1 MIIRN
6 KETLEY
12 IPVPNIY
19 GISSLD
25 FQTAYLYMAR
35 LPEEERGKLE
45 IYDRDQDKVIEP
57 KNYVSNTRYLLFLDS
72 KGINLED
79 YAMGKIEFNTSVD
92 YMVFIDNYSENFET
106 SIGKPVLSNQEEFT
120 DYLKYKVLGDI
131 AYNEALNETGSGYI
145 NSSPKMTKLFDKYN
159 IKIHYMYSEEKNK
172 DEVIALYKRISN
184 RWEQGQ
190 KERIATNYKEE
201 ILDKIPDEYLDKYL
215 KVLPDENMS
224 SHALYRQ
231 IYKYKNIVD
240 NIESIEEKHEPIKF
254 LVNHSENSNFKSG
267 QVLNLEEMEY
277 KTDRAIDEVKER
289 NIEDSKKYGEEF
301 QTYDK
306 LDFTIIIDDGK
317 EFGVIPDNRHDI
329 GDYQSFKEYFD
340 KTYTDEFKNHV
351 KDVLE
356 KAKEEEE
363 EEDEI

>member
-6 KETLEY
+6 KKTKEY
-12 IPVPNIY
+12 IPVSNKY
-19 GISSLD
+19 GSSSLD

-35 LPEEERGKLE
+35 LPEENRDTLE
-45 IYDRDQDKVIEP
+45 IYDRVQDEVIKP
-57 KNYVSNTRYLLFLDS
+57 IRYADNDRYLLWLDS

-79 YAMGKIEFNTSVD
+79 YAMGKIEFNTNVEFLTFVD
-92 YMVFIDNYSENFET
+92 KYVKDFET
-106 SIGKPVLSNQEEFT
+106 NFDKPVLSNQDEFT
-120 DYLKYKVLGDI
+120 DYMKYKVLGGI
-131 AYNEALNETGSGYI
+131 AFNEALNETGSGYI
-145 NSSPKMTKLFDKYN
+145 NSSPKMINLLDKYN
-159 IKIHYMYSEEKNK
+159 ISDKTDSS
-172 DEVIALYKRISN
+172 LYNRISN

-190 KERIATNYKEE
+190 KLRIVSYYKEE
-201 ILDKIPDEYLDKYL
+201 ILDKIPEEYKDKYL
-215 KVLPDENMS
+215 SILPDKNMD

-254 LVNHSENSNFKSG
+254 LVNYSENSNFKSG

-277 KTDRAIDEVKER
+277 KTDRAIDEVKKR

-301 QTYDK
+301 HTYDK
-306 LDFTIIIDDGK
+306 LGFTIIIDDGK

-351 KDVLE
+351 KDMLDE
-356 KAKEEEE
+356 KAKDEEE